1 LKKELRQQIKQDE
14 FTSWLEQVVG
24 WVTSHRDEVRIG
36 VGVAVVLAAA
46 FLALGYFQSQRT
58 REANRAYSEA
68 MAAFEAPVA
77 AEQQPGAD
85 RPSGQVFATAE
96 DKYKTAA
103 AAFEGV
109 VRRYGSLD
117 VADRAR
123 YYAALSRIELGQ
135 YADAEKALRDLQSQ
149 GKGLLPDL
157 ARLGLA
163 ELYRRSGDTDKA
175 VEAYRSVATDPQ
187 TTLARDTAMRELAGT
202 LEDAHRYAEAREA
215 YEQLLAEFPAS
226 VYASEARQR
235 VTFLAG
241 AGAGA
246 GAGAS

>member
-14 FTSWLEQVVG
+14 FATSLEQAVA
-24 WVTSHRDEVRIG
+24 WVAAHRDEVRIG
-36 VGVAVVLAAA
+36 VGVAVVLGAA

-58 REANRAYSEA
+58 READRAFAEA
-68 MAAFEAPVA
+68 MAAFDAPVA

-85 RPSGQVFATAE
+85 RPTGQVFATDE
-96 DKYKTAA
+96 DRYKTAA

-117 VADRAR
+117 VGDRAR
-123 YYAALSRIELGQ
+123 YYAALSRVELGQ
-135 YADAEKALRDLQSQ
+135 YGDAEKALRELQSRGQ
-149 GKGLLPDL
+149 GLLPDL
-157 ARLGLA
+157 ARLALA
-163 ELYRRSGDTDKA
+163 ELYRRSGETDKA
-175 VEAYRSVATDPQ
+175 VEAYRSVVTDPE

-235 VTFLAG
+235 ASFLAG
-241 AGAGA
+241 AG
-246 GAGAS
+246 SS